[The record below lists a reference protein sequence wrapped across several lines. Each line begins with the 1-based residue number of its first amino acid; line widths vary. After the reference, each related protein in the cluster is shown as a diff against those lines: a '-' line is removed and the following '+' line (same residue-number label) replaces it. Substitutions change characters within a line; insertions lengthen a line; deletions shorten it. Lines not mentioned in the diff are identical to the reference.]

1 MRHPKAHWGVRQVSC
16 SGHGHRLGSPYLN
29 ALESVSD
36 QEKWTLQHMRAAED
50 YARGVV
56 RDIGVESYLIDSAY
70 TAEEESQAALG
81 AGGYQVVECD
91 SVPRY
96 TIDD

>member
-1 MRHPKAHWGVRQVSC
+1 MWC
-16 SGHGHRLGSPYLN
+16 EISGSSP
-29 ALESVSD
+29 
-36 QEKWTLQHMRAAED
+36 
-50 YARGVV
+50 
-56 RDIGVESYLIDSAY
+56 YLIDSAY

>member
-1 MRHPKAHWGVRQVSC
+1 M
-16 SGHGHRLGSPYLN
+16 N

-36 QEKWTLQHMRAAED
+36 RDEWTLQHMRAAED

-70 TAEEESQAALG
+70 TAEEESRAALG

-96 TIDD
+96 TIDH